1 MCAGFMRQALRC
13 CSLPQ
18 LWQQHLGGYLA
29 TAGLQSPP
37 QLLMA
42 ATVLVVLLQSSS
54 VVAEAVLTQ
63 VVTFSTCQQA
73 GVCYGFS
80 WNRVQVVQ

>member
-1 MCAGFMRQALRC
+1 
-13 CSLPQ
+13 
-18 LWQQHLGGYLA
+18 LGGCLA
-29 TAGLQSPP
+29 TAGLQGPP

-54 VVAEAVLTQ
+54 VVADAVLIQ
-63 VVTFSTCQQA
+63 VATFSTCQRA
-73 GVCYGFS
+73 GVCYQFS